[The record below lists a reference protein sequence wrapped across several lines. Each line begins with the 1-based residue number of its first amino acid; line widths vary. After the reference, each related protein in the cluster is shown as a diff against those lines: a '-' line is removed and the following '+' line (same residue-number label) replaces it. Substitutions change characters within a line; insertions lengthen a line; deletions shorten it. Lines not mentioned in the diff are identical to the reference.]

1 MTKSNITEA
10 VIGLFVL
17 IFVAVI
23 AFFIF
28 DNLKTN
34 HDDCYQVNA
43 LFSDVTGLDVGS
55 SVKISGVKVGVVTD
69 ISLKKESYI
78 VKVGMCINENILL
91 PVDSIARVTNS
102 NLLENKFIN
111 IYPGSEDNMIKNNG
125 IIENTQ
131 SDMGISKLV
140 DKAISSLMKK

>member
-10 VIGLFVL
+10 IIGLFVL
-17 IFVAVI
+17 VFVAVI

-43 LFSDVTGLDVGS
+43 MFSDVTGLDVGS
-55 SVKISGVKVGVVTD
+55 SVKISGVKAGVVTN
-69 ISLKKESYI
+69 ISLKKEGYVVEVS
-78 VKVGMCINENILL
+78 MCINENILL

-111 IYPGSEDNMIKNNG
+111 IYPGAEDDVVTSGG